1 MIFRLNRIMPILTS
15 KVSYNLISKYLIFQ
29 ATPDEEDQSFQWPL
43 FIAAV
48 GAAVLFFLIGV
59 LVSVCLRN
67 RRESKK
73 VWIKK
78 IKNICDPKYLK
89 IQQKSVKL
97 FWKNLTRSY
106 LRIKLNSFLYYIYRL
121 LLLLTQTSHNNNDL
135 DVVKLPSCHQ
145 CMS

>member
-1 MIFRLNRIMPILTS
+1 MPILTS
-15 KVSYNLISKYLIFQ
+15 KVSYNLISKWLIFQ

-78 IKNICDPKYLK
+78 SKTY
-89 IQQKSVKL
+89 V
-97 FWKNLTRSY
+97 
-106 LRIKLNSFLYYIYRL
+106 
-121 LLLLTQTSHNNNDL
+121 TQNT
-135 DVVKLPSCHQ
+135 
-145 CMS
+145 